1 MLDSK
6 IIFQS
11 FLIFE
16 IYFCLNKSRSFH
28 KTKQKLFAWK
38 SQARLITKTYHLW
51 YWQLHDIF
59 FILNA
64 SQTHLPNIDWRP
76 WYVVNGTKGPWQM
89 IWVLKK
95 KSQNILSLFQVL
107 VYITFS
113 VSNKAVGVAWRH
125 KLNPMQDQKDPK
137 SKGALLARWFWSQ
150 LVDSKKIV
158 HLRCMYQIL

>member
-1 MLDSK
+1 M
-6 IIFQS
+6 QG
-11 FLIFE
+11 FLIIE
-16 IYFCLNKSRSFH
+16 IYFYLNKSYTFH
-28 KTKQKLFAWK
+28 KTKQKLFAWIF
-38 SQARLITKTYHLW
+38 QARLITKTYHLW

-76 WYVVNGTKGPWQM
+76 WYVVCSEWDKRTVTND
-89 IWVLKK
+89 IDFEKK
-95 KSQNILSLFQVL
+95 ITESFIIISSTNM
-107 VYITFS
+107 YITFS

-150 LVDSKKIV
+150 LIYKFLKAKI
-158 HLRCMYQIL
+158 CAP